1 MCVTGV
7 EELLQRFLQL
17 YAARALVSPS
27 AANSGEAALN
37 TILAADPARWRQ
49 VIREQLSGSDAP
61 LASFAAALQKRVEGL
76 MLLPSSSYTQRVRA
90 EYLTELKE
98 LWEGFAKDTL

>member
-1 MCVTGV
+1 MAGPNSLGTHLCTGV

-37 TILAADPARWRQ
+37 AILAADPARWPQ
-49 VIREQLSGSDAP
+49 VI
-61 LASFAAALQKRVEGL
+61 
-76 MLLPSSSYTQRVRA
+76 M
-90 EYLTELKE
+90 
-98 LWEGFAKDTL
+98 